1 MSFNISSMRRSVL
14 AGKSKLA
21 DLAKKKSCLSA
32 SGGTCSLVQYTF
44 QRAALVHVEGCSTCV
59 VAKASNLEFC
69 GSRHASSQE
78 ESFTR

>member
-1 MSFNISSMRRSVL
+1 MNFNISSMRRSLL

-21 DLAKKKSCLSA
+21 DLAKKSCLSA
-32 SGGTCSLVQYTF
+32 SGGTCSLVQYTI
-44 QRAALVHVEGCSTCV
+44 QRAAPVHVEGCSTYDL
-59 VAKASNLEFC
+59 AKATNLEFC